1 MFPVSYLMML
11 SQLCRLCCVQKYN
24 NIKGKCVEEGLLLSY
39 SSICHEELRNTE
51 L

>member
-1 MFPVSYLMML
+1 MFPVSYLIML

-24 NIKGKCVEEGLLLSY
+24 NIKGKRVEQVFLVSY

>member
-11 SQLCRLCCVQKYN
+11 SQLCRLCCFQKYN
-24 NIKGKCVEEGLLLSY
+24 NIKGKRVEQEFLLSY